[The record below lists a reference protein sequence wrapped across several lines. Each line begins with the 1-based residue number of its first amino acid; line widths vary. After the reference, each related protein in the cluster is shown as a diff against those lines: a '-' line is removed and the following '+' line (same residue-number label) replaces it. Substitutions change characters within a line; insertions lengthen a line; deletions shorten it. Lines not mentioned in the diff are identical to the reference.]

1 MDQVEALMTDRLTSL
16 GIAPEQVQT
25 LAPMLAAY
33 AAQQITVNR
42 DDVTLRVNAQAAEW
56 SSHRI
61 DMRDMLALAFPELV
75 GTPSPGNMQQYYGDS
90 AVNTFQVPQDPGYFN
105 LREVPAP
112 LVFDF
117 VEGNTPGRGLD
128 IKGPLDGCNCSECRR
143 DSGEDDV
150 EDDE

>member
-1 MDQVEALMTDRLTSL
+1 MDQVEALMTERLTSL

-25 LAPMLAAY
+25 LAPMLATY

-42 DDVTLRVNAQAAEW
+42 DDLVARVNVQAANW

-61 DMRDMLALAFPELV
+61 DMRGMLALAFPELV
-75 GTPSPGNMQQYYGDS
+75 GTPSPSNMQYYTNDGH
-90 AVNTFQVPQDPGYFN
+90 TFQAPDDAAYFS

-117 VEGNTPGRGLD
+117 MEGNTPGRGLD
-128 IKGPLDGCNCSECRR
+128 TGAIREPVDGCNC
-143 DSGEDDV
+143 DDCV
-150 EDDE
+150 SAGDDGDD